1 MLLGP
6 FHGITIAKKGL
17 MTHQAAQNV
26 VAHNIANEST
36 PGFSRQ
42 RAVIVADAPL
52 SFPALNGVV
61 SQGFI
66 GTGVTVQ
73 TIQQVRDEFIEARLN
88 DEKQGLKQWER
99 LEEVLKQIEVIFS
112 PLEGEDLNTLLSD
125 FFGAW
130 EELSL
135 SPESL
140 AFRTNV
146 VSTGSKVTSKI
157 NDMYGRLVEIQRD
170 LNTTIEQKVAE
181 INRLTVQIARL
192 NKSIR
197 DIESSGHAANDLR
210 DERERLIGEL
220 SELVD
225 VSSREAKFG
234 QKTVYL
240 NEIAIVQNDTAL
252 ELTTAP
258 TLKNDKIVEIRV
270 AESNVVAPVRGGEV
284 FGLQIARDT
293 VVPFYLEK
301 LNELARQLMIEVNA
315 LHSTGFGL
323 NDNQGSPTTGYTFF
337 EADELLTKNT
347 NVQTAVFSAR
357 VVGSQALPEGT
368 TRNTTLDQLGV
379 TAGNFD
385 IVFGT
390 GTTLTTQTFTLTAA
404 EVAAGTAISLAQL
417 LDRISN
423 VPGLS
428 ADFDTETRTV
438 RITATNARTLVVQN
452 NTTNFVAPAVTGLL
466 TAGEGSQLATG
477 DLAAHATVFSDD
489 VAARIRINGRVA
501 ADHTRVATSTTAGGV
516 PGNGQRAL
524 DIANLQSAKT
534 MGDPKGETY
543 ENFFASVVTRVG
555 LDTQEAIRQVNNFT
569 LHVETLTNRREEIS
583 GVSIDEELIN
593 MERFQKA
600 YNASARLF
608 QTLTEMV
615 DVLLN
620 IGA

>member
-6 FHGITIAKKGL
+6 FHGITIAKKAL

-36 PGFSRQ
+36 PGYSRQ
-42 RAVIVADAPL
+42 RPVLVADAPL
-52 SFPALNGVV
+52 SFPAVNGVV

-66 GTGVTVQ
+66 GTGVMVQ

-88 DEKQGLKQWER
+88 TEKQGLKQWER
-99 LEEVLKQIEVIFS
+99 LDEVLKQIEVIFS
-112 PLEGEDLNTLLSD
+112 PLEEGDLGTLLSD

-146 VSTGSKVTSKI
+146 VSTGSKVTNAI
-157 NDMYGRLVEIQRD
+157 NQMYGRLVELQRD
-170 LNTTIEQKVAE
+170 LNSTIQQKVAQA
-181 INRLTVQIARL
+181 NKLTEQIARL

-220 SELVD
+220 SDLMD
-225 VSSREAKFG
+225 VSAREAKFG

-240 NEIAIVQNDTAL
+240 NEIAIVQSDSAL

-270 AESNVVAPVRGGEV
+270 AKSNVVAPVRGGEV
-284 FGLQIARDT
+284 YGLQTARDT
-293 VVPFYLEK
+293 VIPFYLEK

-323 NDNQGSPTTGYTFF
+323 NDNLGNPTTGYTFF

-347 NVQTAVFSAR
+347 NVQTAVFSAI

-368 TRNTTLDQLGV
+368 TRNTTLDQIGV
-379 TAGNFD
+379 TAGSFD

-390 GTTLTTQTFTLTAA
+390 GTTLTTQTITLTAA

-417 LDRISN
+417 LGRISN

-428 ADFDTETRTV
+428 AAFDTETRTV
-438 RITATNARTLVVQN
+438 RITATGARTLVVQN

-466 TAGEGSQLATG
+466 TAGEGAQLASG
-477 DLAAHATVFSDD
+477 DLAAHAMVISDD
-489 VAARIRINGRVA
+489 IAARIRINGRVA
-501 ADHTRVATSTTAGGV
+501 ADHSRVATSTTAAGV

-555 LDTQEAIRQVNNFT
+555 LDTQEATRQVDNFT

-620 IGA
+620 IGL